1 METNFNLG
9 SLKIVQAPLAEYFKS
24 ATDNIENNLK
34 LVRDE
39 KKIPTSH
46 EAIDFLVKIQK
57 TLDMIGLRGISKV
70 LSLTEEGLKSV
81 KEVKFDSKKNVEI
94 LEISLHILKNSTVYI
109 QRLVNSGMDQPTK
122 FYGDYSKLC
131 LLLGKEA
138 QIKDLFF
145 PKFDLTSDVNEQMQT
160 DLRTGIFINDSSKK
174 NLLLHLEKIHASIKQ
189 QIPTILSTMESYGE
203 FYSEDEKTT
212 YQNVC
217 KNLYDTFDYAQKLKI
232 NKNYYILFAI
242 YKLYICILSPVFN
255 SKFINYVENRKSFIQ
270 SDLENI
276 ETVVSKLIASVKE
289 MEPGEKTGNVR
300 VDEENIKEILF
311 ELIYSLK
318 LNEELKNMPV
328 YKELDGFFDVDY
340 YIDQLNEVGISNAI
354 MIVEESKL
362 DEIERQF
369 LDIKEGFHL
378 LGLKTLGS
386 DEYIQNLDKLY
397 AHSRKLQD
405 LISFDNE
412 INKLVISMG
421 FVIEALKTRE
431 VNFDAMQKEISL
443 SLVLL
448 DYAINNFL
456 KNSVDNRLRKDFSK
470 QINIQASR
478 LGAIAENDL
487 KRLELIEMPK
497 LDSISQKSDEKKT
510 FSKIFEQLAT
520 DLTKIE
526 ETLDYFL
533 RNEGENANEIS
544 TIYKP
549 LIGMKGIFSIIG
561 KSELGVIVEKISEP
575 WKKIIE
581 SGIDSVSKEEL
592 SESISMVSGL
602 SLLVKA
608 FMKENETEAEEIQD
622 TIMKLF
628 YKNNKDVL
636 NQESFVQEYV
646 SDENKVEKQI
656 EVAQVI
662 EEEKPEEIFDFNF
675 NIPVEVDTSV
685 VIDSTSVDKEESVVL
700 NNPIEFEKKE
710 VAPINAIYTEST
722 NDPDIAEVFLEEA
735 TEVIGNLNQSFPILE
750 ANLDNKEELTNVRRY
765 FHTLK
770 GSGRMVGLEFMGEAA
785 WMVEQTLNRCL
796 SGELEFNE
804 YILNTV
810 KELKDKFEVWVE
822 ELKITNEVTVDLVA
836 IKTKMLGINPNL
848 TNHVEII
855 IPTDNEVLPSNIEFD
870 IFAEVKNEKLPT
882 VDESNI
888 SFNFGSE
895 IVETEEPIKDIEVPE
910 ENFEFNLDIIEDI
923 TPVESLNV
931 KEENSLVEVDDT
943 DSFKSIFEVQEEVQE
958 EIIIEGK
965 SISKSLYDLFNEE
978 SNIHIESLKI
988 AAHEEYNEPVI
999 LDEEFMRH
1007 AHTLSSIAASV
1018 NMSKISE
1025 IAGRLEDIVVLTIER
1040 GLALSQLQMNAIRHV
1055 VDNFDL
1061 FKELDNGKHLSYYDS
1076 LLENLD
1082 DLYEKLHQD
1091 DIVTNTVE
1099 ETILI
1104 DNSFNEEINEEINEE
1119 TSRQLV
1125 DIDKLREQFV
1135 SEVTLLVDS
1144 QREDIMKNISENDNV
1159 NKNNIESLNYKEEE
1173 TRNVV
1178 ANLRTK
1184 VEELEDKINRL
1195 NQDQKDK
1202 EQLFNK
1208 ALEVTKQDIRT
1219 LAHIIKKKYELA
1231 NKEVLSE
1238 TGGEVSDIKIDDIE
1252 FVLNLE
1258 DETIGEPITYKNVVD
1273 ELVNMANQIED
1284 VSAEENN
1291 EVNALLEKLD
1301 STEIV
1306 NVESSVEVESLVK
1319 KESLVEVEDTQIM
1332 EVLDENSFIVTIFE
1346 EKVSSVEDEIDP
1358 DIYEISKEEAED
1370 MFENINALIERNNVN
1385 GLNIEETKALKR
1397 YLHTFKGSVRMA
1409 GANKLGMLAHRLESL
1424 LDYVDSRKINLKK
1437 IGVILEKEFN
1447 KISVLMKNPSMKMDA
1462 EKSSWLDDLI
1472 SKNVKVNNN
1481 KVVDV
1486 KQDSSFAGSADVSV
1500 VEQVKKKENKQYI
1513 RVLSDIVDSAIN
1525 DAGEVRLTKS
1535 TLEDNALNTKKSIF
1549 ELKGSSVKLLKM
1561 VKEVEVQ
1568 AETQIQSHADQL
1580 NETSSNFDPLEF
1592 DRFTRLQELTRLMNE
1607 AVADIQETVDN
1618 LQGTSKIQDNTI
1630 NSQSIITN
1638 NLLSQLLK
1646 VRLVTVES
1654 ISDRFYKIT
1663 RNTAKEVNKRVLL
1676 EITGETTEIDK
1687 LVLDKIISPIEH
1699 ILRNSIVHGIESSE
1713 ERLLKSK
1720 QIMGKIKIDVM
1731 LEGNFTVV
1739 KITDDGAGI
1748 NVDKVRELAIK
1759 RGLIDKDKVYSK
1771 DEIIN
1776 LIFQSGF
1783 TTADVVSQVAGR
1795 GVGMDVVKNEVLS
1808 IGGSVKIETEKDKGT
1823 KFILTLPME
1832 VATSQ
1837 SLLCMAKDKLVAIP
1851 AILID
1856 EIASIKEAQIKKA
1869 YEDGKVKMEGVDYPF
1884 YSASHLLGLI
1894 DSSMSP
1900 TIKTYNNIVRI
1911 KYINEVIVIHLDKVI
1926 STTEILIKSL
1936 GSIYSKFNGVLGV
1949 TILGD
1954 GRQGLVINPI
1964 QILSHYKKEVK
1975 SIATISSVNEE
1986 VVLTQS
1992 RVTVMVVDDSITVR
2006 RASSKILERNNYNV
2020 VLAKDGED
2028 ALEQLQVV
2036 TPDIILSDIE
2046 MPRMDGFEFVK
2057 NIRSINKYNNVPIIM
2072 ITSRTAEKHQKHAFS
2087 LGANDFL
2094 GKPYKEEELVAK
2106 IELLL
2111 ENVKLKV

>member
-39 KKIPTSH
+39 KKIPTNH
-46 EAIDFLVKIQK
+46 DAIDLLVKIQK
-57 TLDMIGLRGISKV
+57 TLEMIGLRGISKV

-81 KEVKFDSKKNVEI
+81 REVKFDSKKNVEI

-122 FYGDYSKLC
+122 FYADYAKLC
-131 LLLGKEA
+131 SLLGKEA

-145 PKFDLTSDVNEQMQT
+145 PKFDLTSDVNEQMQN

-174 NLLLHLEKIHASIKQ
+174 NLLLHLEKVQSTINQ
-189 QIPTILSTMESYGE
+189 QMPTILSTMESYGE
-203 FYSEDEKTT
+203 FYSEEEKIS

-270 SDLENI
+270 SSLENI
-276 ETVVSKLIASVKE
+276 EVVVSKLIGNIKG
-289 MEPGEKTGNVR
+289 MDLGEKTGNVR

-328 YKELDGFFDVDY
+328 YKELEAFFDVDY
-340 YIDQLNEVGISNAI
+340 YVDQLNEVGVSNAI
-354 MIVEESKL
+354 VIVEEAQM
-362 DEIERQF
+362 DEIEKQF
-369 LDIKEGFHL
+369 LDMKEGFHL
-378 LGLKTLGS
+378 LSSKAIGAE
-386 DEYIQNLDKLY
+386 DYNQNLDRLY
-397 AHSRKLQD
+397 AQSRKLQD

-412 INKLVISMG
+412 ISKLVISMS

-456 KNSVDNRLRKDFSK
+456 RNSVDNRLRKDFSK
-470 QINIQASR
+470 QINLQASR
-478 LGAIAENDL
+478 LGAVAENDL

-497 LDSISQKSDEKKT
+497 LDSISQKADEKKT

-549 LIGMKGIFSIIG
+549 LVGMKGIFSIIG
-561 KSELGVIVEKISEP
+561 KSELGVIVEKVSEP

-581 SGIDSVSKEEL
+581 SGIDSVSREKL
-592 SESISMVSGL
+592 SESIAMVSGL
-602 SLLVKA
+602 SLLVRA
-608 FMKENETEAEEIQD
+608 FMKENETEAEEIQEK
-622 TIMKLF
+622 IMKLF
-628 YKNNKDVL
+628 YKNNMDVL
-636 NQESFVQEYV
+636 NQESFVPEYV
-646 SDENKVEKQI
+646 TGETKVEQQVDTTPEK
-656 EVAQVI
+656 EEKVI
-662 EEEKPEEIFDFNF
+662 EDEVFDFNF

-685 VIDSTSVDKEESVVL
+685 VVDSLPIEKEEVVV
-700 NNPIEFEKKE
+700 NSHIEFERKE

-735 TEVIGNLNQSFPILE
+735 TEVLGNLNQSFPILE

-804 YILNTV
+804 YVLNTV
-810 KELKDKFEVWVE
+810 KELKDKFEVWVA

-836 IKTKMLGINPNL
+836 IKIKMLGINPNL

-855 IPTDNEVLPSNIEFD
+855 ITKDEDLSSSVTLDVFSEIEELPSDSKLDNVSNVESKVEVMGDISKNIEVSEDSFEFKFD
-870 IFAEVKNEKLPT
+870 IPEEVQAEDSLIEKEDGLL
-882 VDESNI
+882 VDDLNDLI
-888 SFNFGSE
+888 LKSE
-895 IVETEEPIKDIEVPE
+895 I
-910 ENFEFNLDIIEDI
+910 
-923 TPVESLNV
+923 
-931 KEENSLVEVDDT
+931 
-943 DSFKSIFEVQEEVQE
+943 QE

-965 SISKSLYDLFNEE
+965 SISKSLYNLFNEE
-978 SNIHIESLKI
+978 SNIHIEQLKL
-988 AAHEEYNEPVI
+988 AAHEEYNEPVV
-999 LDEEFMRH
+999 LNEEFMRH

-1018 NMSKISE
+1018 NMSKISK

-1040 GLALSQLQMNAIRHV
+1040 GLALSQLQMNAVRHV

-1082 DLYEKLHQD
+1082 DLYEKLHQEE
-1091 DIVTNTVE
+1091 VVE
-1099 ETILI
+1099 IAVQEQISI
-1104 DNSFNEEINEEINEE
+1104 DNSFVESKSEEIKENYGQ
-1119 TSRQLV
+1119 SV
-1125 DIDKLREQFV
+1125 DVDKLREQFV
-1135 SEVTLLVDS
+1135 SEVTLLVDA
-1144 QREDIMKNISENDNV
+1144 QREEIMKNVAESDSV
-1159 NKNNIESLNYKEEE
+1159 NKNNIEDINSKEEE
-1173 TRNVV
+1173 TRKVV
-1178 ANLRTK
+1178 ANLRSK

-1208 ALEVTKQDIRT
+1208 ALEVTKNDIRT

-1238 TGGEVSDIKIDDIE
+1238 TIGEISEVKTSDLL
-1252 FVLNLE
+1252 FNLE
-1258 DETIGEPITYKNVVD
+1258 GEDIGEPITYKEVVD
-1273 ELVNMANQIED
+1273 ELVNMANQIEE
-1284 VSAEENN
+1284 VSEEENN
-1291 EVNALLEKLD
+1291 EVNALLEKID
-1301 STEIV
+1301 SNEVVKVGSILESVAET
-1306 NVESSVEVESLVK
+1306 ESSS
-1319 KESLVEVEDTQIM
+1319 EDIKIM
-1332 EVLDENSFIVTIFE
+1332 EILEENSFIVNIFE
-1346 EKVSSVEDEIDP
+1346 EKISNVEDEIDP

-1370 MFENINALIERNNVN
+1370 MFENINELIEKNNN
-1385 GLNIEETKALKR
+1385 TGLTGEENKSLKR

-1424 LDYVDSRKINLKK
+1424 LDYVESRKINMKK

-1447 KISVLMKNPSMKMDA
+1447 KISSLMKNPSMEMDEA
-1462 EKSSWLDDLI
+1462 KSAWLDNLI
-1472 SKNVKVNNN
+1472 HKSVKVN
-1481 KVVDV
+1481 KVVAVNKEISVVDSNEEV
-1486 KQDSSFAGSADVSV
+1486 KV

-1513 RVLSDIVDSAIN
+1513 KVLSDIVDSAIN
-1525 DAGEVRLTKS
+1525 DAGEVRLSKS
-1535 TLEDNALNTKKSIF
+1535 TLEDNSINTKKSIV
-1549 ELKGSSVKLLKM
+1549 ELKGSSIKLLKM

-1568 AETQIQSHADQL
+1568 AESQIQSHADQL
-1580 NETSSNFDPLEF
+1580 TESSSNFDPLEF

-1638 NLLSQLLK
+1638 NLLAQLLK

-1654 ISDRFYKIT
+1654 VSDRFYKIT
-1663 RNTAKEVNKRVLL
+1663 RNTAKELNKRVLL
-1676 EITGETTEIDK
+1676 EISGETTEIDK

-1699 ILRNSIVHGIESSE
+1699 ILRNSIVHGIEGTE
-1713 ERLLKSK
+1713 ERLLKGK
-1720 QIMGKIKIDVM
+1720 QGVGKIKIEVM
-1731 LEGNFTVV
+1731 LDGNFTVV
-1739 KITDDGAGI
+1739 KITDDGSGI
-1748 NVDKVRELAIK
+1748 NVDKVRDLAIK
-1759 RGLIDKDKVYSK
+1759 RGLIHKDKTYSR
-1771 DEIIN
+1771 DELIN

-1783 TTADVVSQVAGR
+1783 TTADNVSQVAGR

-1823 KFILTLPME
+1823 QFILTLPME

-1837 SLLCMAKDKLVAIP
+1837 SLLCLTKDKLIAIP

-1869 YEDGKVKMEGVDYPF
+1869 YEDGKLNMDGVDYPL
-1884 YSASHLLGLI
+1884 YSASHLLGII
-1894 DSSMSP
+1894 DSSVSP

-1911 KYINEVIVIHLDKVI
+1911 KYMNEIIVVHVDKI
-1926 STTEILIKSL
+1926 LSTTEILIKSL
-1936 GSIYSKFNGVLGV
+1936 GSIYSKFTGVLGV
-1949 TILGD
+1949 TVLGD

-1975 SIATISSVNEE
+1975 SITTISSVNEE
-1986 VVLTQS
+1986 VVVTQS
-1992 RVTVMVVDDSITVR
+1992 RITVMVVDDSITVR

-2057 NIRSINKYNNVPIIM
+2057 NVRSMNKYDNVPIIM
-2072 ITSRTAEKHQKHAFS
+2072 ITSRTADKHQKHAFS

-2094 GKPYKEEELVAK
+2094 GKPYKEEELISK

-2111 ENVKLKV
+2111 ENIKLKV